1 VVRGLS
7 PGGSVLLVGL
17 AFKAGSDDLRE
28 SPKIDLARRLL
39 RGGYALAVHD
49 PWVAPRQLMG
59 TNLGYA
65 YANLPGMPDLLISA
79 DEVGRRRFDVAVD
92 ASGLAGRL
100 AVDAGRLVDV
110 HALA

>member
-1 VVRGLS
+1 MRGLE

-17 AFKAGSDDLRE
+17 AFKADSDDLRE

-39 RGGYALAVHD
+39 RNGYVLAIHD
-49 PWVAPRQLMG
+49 PWVSPNQLLG
-59 TNLGYA
+59 ANLGYA
-65 YANLPGMPDLLISA
+65 YANLPGLPELLISA
-79 DEVGRRRFDVAVD
+79 EEAAARRFDVAVD

-100 AVDAGRLVDV
+100 RLRASRVVDI